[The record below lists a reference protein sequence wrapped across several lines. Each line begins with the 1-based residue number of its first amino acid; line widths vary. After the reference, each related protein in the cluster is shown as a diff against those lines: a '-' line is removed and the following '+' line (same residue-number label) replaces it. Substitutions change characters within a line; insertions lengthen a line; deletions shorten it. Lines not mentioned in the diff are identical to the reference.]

1 MSAINSSRAS
11 QTTTGPTA
19 STQDV
24 TSTTT
29 TSTTTTNSTTAST
42 TTTAIDN
49 TSTIT
54 NGMYSMCTPYV
65 TLVNGEHFLQLAKE
79 YEMYY
84 PTVSDK
90 YVNLIS

>member
-42 TTTAIDN
+42 TTASDN

-79 YEMYY
+79 YEIY
-84 PTVSDK
+84 
-90 YVNLIS
+90 

>member
-42 TTTAIDN
+42 TTASDN

>member
-29 TSTTTTNSTTAST
+29 TSTTSTTSTTASDT
-42 TTTAIDN
+42 

-65 TLVNGEHFLQLAKE
+65 ALVNGEHFLQLAKE
-79 YEMYY
+79 YEINQLY
-84 PTVSDK
+84 
-90 YVNLIS
+90 